1 MKQKNERSDQGREE
15 GGGLYACYLCRQ
27 SVGSSHDLPPPLE
40 DCIMSLVG
48 GHLFLRFNLKRFSW
62 LMTHRQ
68 RELYSI
74 SDICFYS
81 YMKLLKPFRQ
91 ADLPRAL
98 LITFKSR
105 GGIVA
110 DATRGVCFLR
120 VRCSSY
126 KIERHTTN
134 ATCVIGLANCK
145 AGTQSV

>member
-1 MKQKNERSDQGREE
+1 
-15 GGGLYACYLCRQ
+15 
-27 SVGSSHDLPPPLE
+27 
-40 DCIMSLVG
+40 MSLVG

-98 LITFKSR
+98 LITFKAR